1 MDFDKKTLLFIFCF
15 FPRTNNNEK
24 GLVIGMKVLV
34 INAGSSSLKYQLIDM
49 EKEHVIAKGNCERIG
64 IEGGLI
70 THKTDSGVK
79 LEINC
84 DFPSHTEA
92 FEKLVEVLTSGEGKV
107 IESVSE
113 IAAVG
118 HRVLHGSEVYKEST
132 LITDKVIEDIDS
144 FWELGPLHNPPQ
156 AATMRACRKALGENV
171 PMVAVFDTSFHQ
183 TMPDKAYMYGIPYEY
198 YEKYSIRKYGFH
210 GTSHRYVS
218 GHYLEITGRKGQPS
232 KVVVCHLGN
241 GSSISAVKDGK
252 CVDTSMGFTP
262 LDGLIMG
269 TRSGAVD
276 PSVVTFMMNKEGF
289 TPDSINSLLNKKS
302 GFLGISGLSSDARDL
317 VSAAKEGNKRAK
329 LACDMFRYQIK
340 RYIGAYAAAMGGL
353 DAVLFTGGIGENSDE
368 ARAEI
373 CEGLEF
379 LGIELDETEN
389 KNRTGKDHKISKGK
403 TEVWVIPTDEE
414 MTIARDTVELV
425 SKIGK

>member
-1 MDFDKKTLLFIFCF
+1 MD
-15 FPRTNNNEK
+15 E
-24 GLVIGMKVLV
+24 GMVKLMKILV

-49 EKEHVIAKGNCERIG
+49 ENEHVIAKGNCERIG
-64 IEGGLI
+64 IQGGLI
-70 THKTDSGVK
+70 THKTDAGVK
-79 LEINC
+79 LEVRC

-107 IESVSE
+107 IEDVSE
-113 IAAVG
+113 ISAVG

-156 AATMRACRKALGENV
+156 AATMRACRKALGNAV

-183 TMPDKAYMYGIPYEY
+183 TMPDKAFMYGIPYEY

-218 GHYLEITGRKGQPS
+218 SHYLEITGRKDGES
-232 KVVVCHLGN
+232 RVVVCHLGN
-241 GSSISAVKDGK
+241 GSPIPAVKNGK
-252 CVDTSMGFTP
+252 CVDTSMGLTP

-269 TRSGAVD
+269 TRSGSVD
-276 PSVVTFMMNKEGF
+276 PSIVTFLMNKEGF
-289 TPDSINSLLNKKS
+289 TPDEMNAVLNKKS

-317 VSAAKEGNKRAK
+317 VNASKEGHKRAK

-340 RYIGAYAAAMGGL
+340 KYIGSYAAAMGGL
-353 DAVLFTGGIGENSDE
+353 DAVLLTGGIGENSGE

-389 KNRTGKDHKISKGK
+389 KTRTGKDHKISKGK
-403 TEVWVIPTDEE
+403 TEVWIIPTDEE

-425 SKIGK
+425 EKLGK